1 MKVGDRVEWTSQSAS
16 YRTTKR
22 GVIVAVVTAETPP
35 EQCIPDGYR
44 CGSPS
49 GFGMRRDHDS
59 YLVKVD
65 GKGRGLYWPRVR
77 HLRLSNASLDRPA
90 ASAGTVGGVVRAS
103 GGSDAT

>member
-77 HLRLSNASLDRPA
+77 HLRLSNPTGLRCAGLDAHKQDPV
-90 ASAGTVGGVVRAS
+90 VGHLDS
-103 GGSDAT
+103 